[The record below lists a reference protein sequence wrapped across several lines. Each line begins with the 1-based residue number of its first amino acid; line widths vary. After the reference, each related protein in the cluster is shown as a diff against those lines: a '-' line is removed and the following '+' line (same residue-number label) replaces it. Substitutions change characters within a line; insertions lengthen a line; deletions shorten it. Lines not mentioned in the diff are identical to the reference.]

1 MVVYTTT
8 DDPAVTQSKQWR
20 VVGIR
25 GRIGGN
31 FVDALGIFRRSSLW
45 GLIGYFGAVPA
56 RGRGRGG
63 RRPRSRSRKRKHRF
77 GIDERRLFP
86 GGGCC
91 PRASSCPGYGSD
103 RGAFSTTGNSSE
115 IAPRTAPPPILVAL
129 LLV

>member
-1 MVVYTTT
+1 MVVHTTT

-63 RRPRSRSRKRKHRF
+63 RRPRSSSRKRRDRF
-77 GIDERRLFP
+77 GVDERRLFP

-91 PRASSCPGYGSD
+91 RGASSCLGYGSD
-103 RGAFSTTGNSSE
+103 RGAFSTTGKSS
-115 IAPRTAPPPILVAL
+115 ANRPSSRPSAAL
-129 LLV
+129 